1 MIKRFS
7 VYCGLVAAILLQACR
22 PDTTVSLSHQY
33 FDLSGL
39 LKSQEQQ
46 LQGYSIQKNS
56 TINGHTDKQIV
67 LADWSKEFDL
77 VREADLNK
85 PSWQGSFT
93 IDSTDNKICYSTENK
108 AISVKKLCVTYSSK
122 HLPTHVWA
130 QITEDNMLYTSGRE
144 MHLYFDTTQ
153 TQTVLRAYGMSGFQ
167 KVLLKDTMR
176 YEIQAV
182 LVGKKP

>member
-7 VYCGLVAAILLQACR
+7 VYCGLVAAVLLQACR
-22 PDTTVSLSHQY
+22 PDTASSFSHQY
-33 FDLSGL
+33 FDMNGL

-56 TINGHTDKQIV
+56 TLDGHTDTQT
-67 LADWSKEFDL
+67 LPADWSKEFDL
-77 VREADLNK
+77 FKEIDLNK
-85 PSWQGSFT
+85 PSWQGGFRVE
-93 IDSTDNKICYSTENK
+93 STPNQVCYFAENQN
-108 AISVKKLCVTYSSK
+108 INVKKLCVTYSSK
-122 HLPTHVWA
+122 HLPAHVWA
-130 QITEDNMLYTSGRE
+130 QIAEDNMLYTSGRE

-153 TQTVLRAYGMSGFQ
+153 TQTILRAYGMSGFQ

-176 YEIQAV
+176 YKVQAV